1 MNNNKKKEVR
11 SKYFPIDSYFKSPKP
26 KLQNQN
32 EQHLATSLQKTES
45 CPICNT
51 VIYIESVSMEVHIN
65 TCLDAQEL
73 SPPSLPS
80 LTPDTS
86 EPSSLSSAS
95 TTVDIAEFSFLSYS
109 SLKTDTEETSSG
121 VATSEKDKENK
132 NDEELKRVLPSS
144 WKSLFSCNTPIK
156 KDILAPKNTNS
167 FKAKALSK
175 SKQGK
180 VKTCPFY
187 KRVKDTQFV
196 VDAFN
201 YGDIPGCDGYFLSHF
216 HTDHYGGLRSNWS
229 HGPIYCSQVTANLIK
244 QELKVDPRFIHPLPM
259 DELYPIPQS
268 NVKVALID
276 ANHCPGSVLFLFVV
290 ERADKTVVR
299 HLHTGDFRAAPR
311 MCLHP
316 LVRQPDNPSIQCL
329 YLDTTYLNPQYA
341 FPAQEECIQAV
352 CDTIE
357 KEILKDK
364 KKNTLNG
371 WLAQTGTNAFNMLM
385 QPKPK
390 KQTLIVVGTYT
401 VGKERVFFKDKEL
414 QSMIT
419 ENPSEAQVH
428 VVSLRD
434 IRADIMANYLWDL
447 REHFESLIAFKPT
460 GWTYKS
466 TNTEATEMKH
476 ASLSYVITPP
486 SDRSLNLIP
495 FYDSR
500 NIKMY
505 GVPYSEHSSYRELA
519 SFIASLDIKEII
531 PTVNTTQ
538 KDKQLHIMDRW
549 QQDKLAKRV
558 EVVAFSNENYW

>member
-187 KRVKDTQFV
+187 KRVK
-196 VDAFN
+196 
-201 YGDIPGCDGYFLSHF
+201 GKKEK
-216 HTDHYGGLRSNWS
+216 R
-229 HGPIYCSQVTANLIK
+229 
-244 QELKVDPRFIHPLPM
+244 
-259 DELYPIPQS
+259 
-268 NVKVALID
+268 
-276 ANHCPGSVLFLFVV
+276 
-290 ERADKTVVR
+290 
-299 HLHTGDFRAAPR
+299 
-311 MCLHP
+311 
-316 LVRQPDNPSIQCL
+316 
-329 YLDTTYLNPQYA
+329 
-341 FPAQEECIQAV
+341 
-352 CDTIE
+352 
-357 KEILKDK
+357 KEIKI
-364 KKNTLNG
+364 N
-371 WLAQTGTNAFNMLM
+371 FNIRH
-385 QPKPK
+385 
-390 KQTLIVVGTYT
+390 TICCR
-401 VGKERVFFKDKEL
+401 RV
-414 QSMIT
+414 
-419 ENPSEAQVH
+419 
-428 VVSLRD
+428 
-434 IRADIMANYLWDL
+434 
-447 REHFESLIAFKPT
+447 
-460 GWTYKS
+460 
-466 TNTEATEMKH
+466 
-476 ASLSYVITPP
+476 
-486 SDRSLNLIP
+486 
-495 FYDSR
+495 
-500 NIKMY
+500 
-505 GVPYSEHSSYRELA
+505 
-519 SFIASLDIKEII
+519 
-531 PTVNTTQ
+531 
-538 KDKQLHIMDRW
+538 
-549 QQDKLAKRV
+549 
-558 EVVAFSNENYW
+558 